1 MREQMGT
8 VEDKQ
13 EILREF
19 LESIDCPAIVE
30 GRKDAEALQ
39 RHGVEDV
46 IILNK
51 GQSLLETVE
60 VLQDCDEVIILTDM
74 DQQGKMLRKKL
85 IRLFNLYGIQEK
97 KRPRELFAQLRLSH
111 VEGL

>member
-1 MREQMGT
+1 MDT
-8 VEDKQ
+8 VTDKQ

-19 LESIDCPAIVE
+19 RQSIDCPVIVE
-30 GRKDAEALQ
+30 GDKDEQALQ
-39 RHGVEDV
+39 RLGVEDI

-51 GQSLLETVE
+51 GQTLLETVE
-60 VLQDCDEVIILTDM
+60 ALKDEKELIILTDM
-74 DQQGKMLRKKL
+74 DQQGKILRKKL
-85 IRLFNLYGIQEK
+85 LKLFQLYGIHEK